1 MACRLVARLRGVRRV
16 ATARVGVSG
25 AAGVRHGVFTGAAR
39 RVARGDA
46 PETFRLY
53 RPDDVL
59 AFSGVDAASP
69 GFDAAVAAARAAA
82 SRRRCVSPAVAPPS
96 STPRRSPSRGRSPR
110 PKRATA
116 SGALRRVADL
126 IAAAL
131 RGIGVDARVGEV
143 PGEYCPG
150 EYSVNARGARKLMGV
165 GQRVIRGAAHVGG
178 VIVVQDAPACARCS
192 NRSTPRW
199 ASRGILRRP
208 EASRTKSAAVTIDD
222 VRACDARGVARTL
235 RGSRLG
241 DALGGCGASR
251 ARRRCEAR
259 ASQWASTTAADATAN
274 ARPAREDRHRAG
286 LAATPAPA
294 PAAPSSA

>member
-1 MACRLVARLRGVRRV
+1 MRRV
-16 ATARVGVSG
+16 ALLELGFAGRPAFDTAFSR
-25 AAGVRHGVFTGAAR
+25 ALLDE
-39 RVARGDA
+39 VARGDA

-59 AFSGVDAASP
+59 AFSGVDAAGP
-69 GFDAAVAAARAAA
+69 GFDAAVAAARAAGF
-82 SRRRCVSPAVAPPS
+82 VP
-96 STPRRSPSRGRSPR
+96 
-110 PKRATA
+110 
-116 SGALRRVADL
+116 ALRLAGGRAAVFTTETLAFAWTIPAAESRDGIHARFGEIADL

-178 VIVVQDAPACARCS
+178 VIVVQDSARVRTVLEAVYAAMGVAWDPATTGSVADE
-192 NRSTPRW
+192 
-199 ASRGILRRP
+199 I
-208 EASRTKSAAVTIDD
+208 AAVTIDD
-222 VRACDARGVARTL
+222 VAHALREALRERFEIAPGDATSVDAALASRGVAGSAL
-235 RGSRLG
+235 RSRNRHGSRCDRERG
-241 DALGGCGASR
+241 
-251 ARRRCEAR
+251 
-259 ASQWASTTAADATAN
+259 
-274 ARPAREDRHRAG
+274 PAREDRHRAG